1 MKMDVGLKMIVLVFL
16 LAAALSAQTE
26 NPFASVETF
35 DPQRDPS
42 ADLKVAVNYA
52 EANNKRIILDVGGEW
67 CIWCHR
73 LDSFIQSHERIKNL
87 IDQNFVWVKINYS
100 KENKNEKFLSAY
112 PEIPGFPHLLVLE
125 KDGSFLHSQD
135 TGVLEEDKD
144 YSEEKIFTF
153 LNEWLPK
160 REK

>member
-1 MKMDVGLKMIVLVFL
+1 MNTGYISKIAAFIFVLTISIF
-16 LAAALSAQTE
+16 SQTE
-26 NPFASVETF
+26 NPFVSLDKF

-42 ADLKVAVNYA
+42 ADLKLAVNFA
-52 EANNKRIILDVGGEW
+52 EPNNKRIILDVGGEW

-100 KENKNEKFLSAY
+100 KENKNEKFLSSY
-112 PEIPGFPHLLVLE
+112 PEIPGFPHLFVLE

-135 TGVLEEDKD
+135 TGVLEQEKD
-144 YSEEKIFTF
+144 YSEEKILTF

>member
-1 MKMDVGLKMIVLVFL
+1 MNTGYISKIAAFIFVLTISIF
-16 LAAALSAQTE
+16 SQTE
-26 NPFASVETF
+26 NPFVSLDNF

-42 ADLKVAVNYA
+42 TDLKLAVNFA
-52 EANNKRIILDVGGEW
+52 EPNNKRIILDVGGEW

-73 LDSFIQSHERIKNL
+73 LDAFIQSHERIKNL

-112 PEIPGFPHLLVLE
+112 PEIPGFPHLFVLE

-135 TGVLEEDKD
+135 TGVLEQDKD
-144 YSEEKIFTF
+144 YSEEKILTF

>member
-1 MKMDVGLKMIVLVFL
+1 MNTGYISKI
-16 LAAALSAQTE
+16 AALIFVLTISIFSQTE
-26 NPFASVETF
+26 NPFVSLDKF

-42 ADLKVAVNYA
+42 GDLKLAVNFA
-52 EANNKRIILDVGGEW
+52 EPNNKRIILDVGGEW

-73 LDSFIQSHERIKNL
+73 LDAFIQSHERIKNL
-87 IDQNFVWVKINYS
+87 IDQNFVWAKINYS

-112 PEIPGFPHLLVLE
+112 PEIPGFPHLFVLE

-135 TGVLEEDKD
+135 TGVLEQDKD
-144 YSEEKIFTF
+144 YSEEKILTF

>member
-1 MKMDVGLKMIVLVFL
+1 MNTDYISKIAAFIIVCAVSLF
-16 LAAALSAQTE
+16 AQSE
-26 NPFASVETF
+26 NNFVSLDKF

-42 ADLKVAVNYA
+42 ADLKLAVNFA
-52 EANNKRIILDVGGEW
+52 EQNNKRIILDVGGEW

-73 LDSFIQSHERIKNL
+73 LDAFIQSHDRIKNL

-112 PEIPGFPHLLVLE
+112 PEIPGFPHLFVLE

-135 TGVLEEDKD
+135 TGVLEQDKD
-144 YSEEKIFTF
+144 YSEQKILTF

-160 REK
+160 TGK

>member
-1 MKMDVGLKMIVLVFL
+1 MNLGYISKIAAFIFVLTITIF
-16 LAAALSAQTE
+16 SQTE
-26 NPFASVETF
+26 NPFVSLDKF

-42 ADLKVAVNYA
+42 GDLKLAVNFA
-52 EANNKRIILDVGGEW
+52 EPNNKRIILDVGGEW

-73 LDSFIQSHERIKNL
+73 LDAFIQSHEQIKNL

-112 PEIPGFPHLLVLE
+112 PEIPGFPHLFILE

-135 TGVLEEDKD
+135 TGVLEQDKD
-144 YSEEKIFTF
+144 YSEDKIMSF
-153 LNEWLPK
+153 LKEWTIK
-160 REK
+160 NKN